1 MKKYK
6 KPVSCDMASLN
17 NRNVLPTIA
26 GLVAG
31 AVVAKVISKAVDTLF
46 DSKVFSNN
54 LKLDN
59 ACMIHVEG

>member
-31 AVVAKVISKAVDTLF
+31 SKAVDTLF